1 MLICLTT
8 QILFQLKTESFCLSF
23 VPKLCEIS
31 GHPSDSDV
39 RLGDQQQFLKQLQ
52 VAYQQT
58 HQMLLNLRVGKTV
71 SNPLKIQHV
80 YKKTLAASVTT
91 LQSWPV
97 FDIYVHLPGFRKTL
111 LPDVQPIA
119 FPSKVLQDFLGK
131 LGQKHLLRPSR
142 ENSYWSGDRI
152 LEKTYIHTG
161 IHEYVSHYVFTFAK
175 ITCHMYTVFIY
186 TYTCN
191 IYTYAYTHT
200 HMAQI
205 YIYIISVPVTP
216 KRETQC
222 VPRNN
227 L

>member
-1 MLICLTT
+1 M
-8 QILFQLKTESFCLSF
+8 
-23 VPKLCEIS
+23 
-31 GHPSDSDV
+31 
-39 RLGDQQQFLKQLQ
+39 
-52 VAYQQT
+52 AYQQT

-71 SNPLKIQHV
+71 SNPLKFNMYIKKHWLQALRLSNHGQCLISMFTFQAFGKPYCLMCSQSLSIQ
-80 YKKTLAASVTT
+80 
-91 LQSWPV
+91 
-97 FDIYVHLPGFRKTL
+97 G
-111 LPDVQPIA
+111 
-119 FPSKVLQDFLGK
+119 LQDFLGK

-200 HMAQI
+200 HGTDI
-205 YIYIISVPVTP
+205 YI
-216 KRETQC
+216 
-222 VPRNN
+222 
-227 L
+227 